1 VTNDLEGL
9 HRDLAG
15 VGGWLTEEEGDTLY
29 RLARACTGRGV
40 IVEIGSFKG
49 RSTICLARGSQ
60 AGRNLP
66 VYAIDPHRG
75 VGYEDFKRNLA
86 EAGVEHMVTH
96 IRQPSQEAL
105 PAIGEEPIE
114 LLFIDGNHKYPMVLE
129 DFELFVPRLVD
140 GGYLVMHDTTSP
152 FPGSKRVAEERVYR
166 SRRFRDVRFVFST
179 MTVGQKVAANTLADR
194 VQARRALYT
203 KKLFEL
209 AVPVRE
215 HIPASLE
222 RLGRRALRGRSRS
235 GASATGAR

>member
-9 HRDLAG
+9 HRELAG

-40 IVEIGSFKG
+40 IVEIGSYKG

-75 VGYEDFKRNLA
+75 VAYEEFKRNVA
-86 EAGVEHMVTH
+86 EAGIEGIVTH
-96 IRQPSQEAL
+96 VREPSQEAL

-129 DFELFVPRLVD
+129 DFEQFVPRLVD
-140 GGYLVMHDTTSP
+140 GGFLVMHDTTRP
-152 FPGSKRVAEERVYR
+152 FPGSKRVAEEKVYR
-166 SRRFRDVRFVFST
+166 SRQFRDVRFVFST
-179 MTVGQKVAANTLADR
+179 MTVGRKVAANTLADR

-203 KKLFEL
+203 KNAFEL
-209 AVPVRE
+209 LLPVRDR
-215 HIPASLE
+215 IPASVE
-222 RLGRRALRGRSRS
+222 RLGRRALRGRSGAGRS
-235 GASATGAR
+235 AAGVR

>member
-9 HRDLAG
+9 HRELAG
-15 VGGWLTEEEGDTLY
+15 VGGWLTREEGDTLY

-40 IVEIGSFKG
+40 IVEIGSYKG

-66 VYAIDPHRG
+66 IYAIDPHRG
-75 VGYEDFKRNLA
+75 TAYEEFKRNLA
-86 EAGVEHMVTH
+86 AADIEDIVTH
-96 IRQPSQEAL
+96 VRRPSQEAL
-105 PAIGEEPIE
+105 PAIGDAAIE
-114 LLFIDGNHKYPMVLE
+114 LLFIDGNHTYPMVLE

-140 GGYLVMHDTTSP
+140 GGYLVMHDTTRP

-166 SRRFRDVRFVFST
+166 SRRFRDVRFVYST
-179 MTVGQKVAANTLADR
+179 MTVGQKVAANTLEDR
-194 VQARRALYT
+194 IQARRALYT

-209 AVPVRE
+209 VVPVRD
-215 HIPASLE
+215 HIPESLE
-222 RLGRRALRGRSRS
+222 RLGRRALRGRSGP

>member
-9 HRDLAG
+9 HRELAG
-15 VGGWLTEEEGDTLY
+15 VGGWLTREEGDTLY

-40 IVEIGSFKG
+40 IVEIGSYKG

-66 VYAIDPHRG
+66 IYAIDPHRG
-75 VGYEDFKRNLA
+75 TAYEEFKRNLA
-86 EAGVEHMVTH
+86 AADIEDIVTH
-96 IRQPSQEAL
+96 VRRPSQEAL
-105 PAIGEEPIE
+105 PAIGDAAIE
-114 LLFIDGNHKYPMVLE
+114 LLFIDGNHTYPMVLE

-140 GGYLVMHDTTSP
+140 GGYLVMHDTTRP

-166 SRRFRDVRFVFST
+166 SRRFRDVRFVYST
-179 MTVGQKVAANTLADR
+179 MTVGQKVAANTLEDR
-194 VQARRALYT
+194 IQARRALYT

-209 AVPVRE
+209 VVPVRD
-215 HIPASLE
+215 HIPEALE
-222 RLGRRALRGRSRS
+222 RLGRRALRGRSGP

>member
-9 HRDLAG
+9 HRELAG

-40 IVEIGSFKG
+40 IVEIGSYKG

-60 AGRNLP
+60 AGRNVP
-66 VYAIDPHRG
+66 IYAIDPHRG
-75 VGYEDFKRNLA
+75 TAFEDFKRNLA
-86 EAGVEHMVTH
+86 TTGIGDIVTH
-96 IRQPSQEAL
+96 VRRPSQEAL
-105 PAIGEEPIE
+105 PAIGEQPIE

-129 DFELFVPRLVD
+129 DFEQFVPRLLD
-140 GGYLVMHDTTSP
+140 GGFLVMHDTTRP

-166 SRRFRDVRFVFST
+166 SRHFRDVRFVYST
-179 MTVGQKVAANTLADR
+179 MTVGRKVAANSLADR

-209 AVPVRE
+209 VLPVRDR
-215 HIPASLE
+215 IPASIE
-222 RLGRRALRGRSRS
+222 RVGRRALRGRS
-235 GASATGAR
+235 GASRSATGAR

>member
-9 HRDLAG
+9 HRELAG

-40 IVEIGSFKG
+40 IVEIGSYKG

-75 VGYEDFKRNLA
+75 TAYEEFKRNLA
-86 EAGVEHMVTH
+86 TAGIEDIVTH
-96 IRQPSQEAL
+96 VRQPSQEAL
-105 PAIGEEPIE
+105 PAIGERPIE

-129 DFELFVPRLVD
+129 DFEQFVPRLVE
-140 GGYLVMHDTTSP
+140 GGFLVMHDTTRP
-152 FPGSKRVAEERVYR
+152 FPGSKRVAEEKVYR
-166 SRRFRDVRFVFST
+166 SRQFRDVRFVFST
-179 MTVGQKVAANTLADR
+179 MTVGRKVAANTLSDR
-194 VQARRALYT
+194 IQARRALYT

-209 AVPVRE
+209 VLPVRDR
-215 HIPASLE
+215 IPESVE
-222 RLGRRALRGRSRS
+222 RLGRRALRGRS
-235 GASATGAR
+235 GASRSATGLR

>member
-9 HRDLAG
+9 HRELAG

-40 IVEIGSFKG
+40 IVEIGSYKG

-60 AGRNLP
+60 AGRNVP
-66 VYAIDPHRG
+66 IYAIDPHRG
-75 VGYEDFKRNLA
+75 TAYEEFRRNLA
-86 EAGVEHMVTH
+86 AADIEDMVTH
-96 IRQPSQEAL
+96 VRRPSQEAL
-105 PAIGEEPIE
+105 PAIGDAAIE

-140 GGYLVMHDTTSP
+140 GGYLVMHDTTRP

-166 SRRFRDVRFVFST
+166 SRRFRDVRFVYST
-179 MTVGQKVAANTLADR
+179 MTVGQKVAANTAADR
-194 VQARRALYT
+194 IRARRALYT

-215 HIPASLE
+215 HIPESLE
-222 RLGRRALRGRSRS
+222 RLGRRALRGRAGS

>member
-1 VTNDLEGL
+1 VRNDLDRL
-9 HRDLAG
+9 HRELAG

-40 IVEIGSFKG
+40 IVEIGSYKG

-66 VYAIDPHRG
+66 IYAIDPHRG
-75 VGYEDFKRNLA
+75 TAYEEFKRNLA
-86 EAGVEHMVTH
+86 GAGIEDIVTH
-96 IRQPSQEAL
+96 VRQPSQEAVSV
-105 PAIGEEPIE
+105 IDDEPIE
-114 LLFIDGNHKYPMVLE
+114 LLFIDGDHKYPMVLE

-140 GGYLVMHDTTSP
+140 GGYLVMHDTTRP

-194 VQARRALYT
+194 IQARRALYT
-203 KKLFEL
+203 KKAFEL
-209 AVPVRE
+209 AVPVRD
-215 HIPASLE
+215 HIPESLE
-222 RLGRRALRGRSRS
+222 RLGRQVLRGRSRS
-235 GASATGAR
+235 NASATGPR